1 MHVHDENGLTW
12 SQLFQLT

>member
-1 MHVHDENGLTW
+1 MHVHDENVLTW